1 MSTPQQIKK
10 VAAKAA
16 YGTVTPRR
24 IKKAEEEEEEKE
36 VAAGAVT
43 PRRVTS
49 AVTSIVSS
57 NKVIEIYKEV
67 LNNLENKNTIVK
79 VDLQYVRNL
88 GNYES
93 IRVNLGVEDSV
104 REGENA
110 NAAMDRVYAFVEK
123 KLIEKMEEIESE
135 LKGGK

>member
-1 MSTPQQIKK
+1 MT
-10 VAAKAA
+10 
-16 YGTVTPRR
+16 
-24 IKKAEEEEEEKE
+24 
-36 VAAGAVT
+36 
-43 PRRVTS
+43 
-49 AVTSIVSS
+49 
-57 NKVIEIYKEV
+57 
-67 LNNLENKNTIVK
+67 ENKNTIVK

-93 IRVNLGVEDSV
+93 IRVNLGVEDSA
-104 REGENA
+104 REGENV

>member
-1 MSTPQQIKK
+1 MT
-10 VAAKAA
+10 
-16 YGTVTPRR
+16 
-24 IKKAEEEEEEKE
+24 
-36 VAAGAVT
+36 
-43 PRRVTS
+43 
-49 AVTSIVSS
+49 
-57 NKVIEIYKEV
+57 
-67 LNNLENKNTIVK
+67 ENKNTIVK

>member
-1 MSTPQQIKK
+1 MMT
-10 VAAKAA
+10 
-16 YGTVTPRR
+16 
-24 IKKAEEEEEEKE
+24 
-36 VAAGAVT
+36 
-43 PRRVTS
+43 
-49 AVTSIVSS
+49 
-57 NKVIEIYKEV
+57 
-67 LNNLENKNTIVK
+67 ENKSTIVK

>member
-1 MSTPQQIKK
+1 MI
-10 VAAKAA
+10 
-16 YGTVTPRR
+16 
-24 IKKAEEEEEEKE
+24 E
-36 VAAGAVT
+36 
-43 PRRVTS
+43 TS
-49 AVTSIVSS
+49 PSQTS
-57 NKVIEIYKEV
+57 
-67 LNNLENKNTIVK
+67 VK
-79 VDLQYVRNL
+79 VELQYVRNL

-104 REGENA
+104 RSGENV

>member
-1 MSTPQQIKK
+1 MT
-10 VAAKAA
+10 
-16 YGTVTPRR
+16 
-24 IKKAEEEEEEKE
+24 
-36 VAAGAVT
+36 
-43 PRRVTS
+43 
-49 AVTSIVSS
+49 
-57 NKVIEIYKEV
+57 
-67 LNNLENKNTIVK
+67 ENKNTIVK

-104 REGENA
+104 REGEKA